1 MVTVEE
7 MEVESDRV
15 EVCCILVY
23 FVIIKCIKGRYA
35 RIQRDPHFEELQGI
49 GVNIV

>member
-1 MVTVEE
+1 MEE

-23 FVIIKCIKGRYA
+23 FVIINCIKG
-35 RIQRDPHFEELQGI
+35 RIQRDPHPEELQGI
-49 GVNIV
+49 GAIFV

>member
-23 FVIIKCIKGRYA
+23 FVFIECNKGRYT
-35 RIQRDPHFEELQGI
+35 RIQGDPHPEELQGI
-49 GVNIV
+49 GGIFV